1 MRRAESLRAADN
13 SDSAGFPADQCNR
26 TDGLAFFWWIEM
38 DGAEQATLRAAAAG
52 DAQAWRKL
60 VEAYSG
66 RVYGLIY
73 RQCRDAELSEEI
85 TQATFVKVVKKLRDY
100 EDEGRFAAW
109 VFRIASNQLRDEMR
123 RRRRQARPTD
133 FTETPPQALGI
144 VGDSSGD
151 DPAAPLIAA
160 ESADLLGRAVEQLPE
175 ADRQVLNLR
184 YTARLGFAEIAE
196 SLGQPLG
203 TVLARH
209 HRALRKLKDRLGATV
224 GEQP

>member
-1 MRRAESLRAADN
+1 
-13 SDSAGFPADQCNR
+13 
-26 TDGLAFFWWIEM
+26 M
-38 DGAEQATLRAAAAG
+38 DGPEQATLRAAATG

-85 TQATFVKVVKKLRDY
+85 TQATFVKVVKKLEDY

-109 VFRIASNQLRDEMR
+109 LFRIASNQLRDEMR
-123 RRRRQARPTD
+123 RRQRQARPTD
-133 FTETPPQALGI
+133 FTETPPQSLGI
-144 VGDSSGD
+144 VGQAPSD
-151 DPAAPLIAA
+151 DPTAPLIAA
-160 ESADLLGRAVEQLPE
+160 ESAEQLSQAVAHLPE
-175 ADRQVLNLR
+175 ADQQVLNLR
-184 YTARLGFAEIAE
+184 YTAQLGFAEIAE

-209 HRALRKLKDRLGATV
+209 HRALRKLKDRLGTTV
-224 GEQP
+224 GEQA